1 MDFVYMALI
10 ALSIYTMLDG
20 FFDHLLDRDIEEL
33 KKRIEELEKR
43 CKNVWANN
51 YSKTPNLLHDS
62 DSRNI
67 T

>member
-20 FFDHLLDRDIEEL
+20 FFDHLLDKDIEEL

-43 CKNVWANN
+43 CKNV
-51 YSKTPNLLHDS
+51 
-62 DSRNI
+62 
-67 T
+67 